1 MWAVGRHTFYS
12 PTWSG
17 SIFHWARNWARKL
30 PAKYLSLGSGS
41 GCTFFCQKLPER
53 LWDLWGWLGHDPT
66 PDRRLLQFPEQQHRT
81 GRTYVLSDLD
91 REASSSVCQ
100 WERSVTQTAWASCL
114 AQAVTRSTS
123 FSSKLITTQNKPPPL
138 VFKRSNREWGKKRHN
153 KDRSQ
158 TQDIGSASSS
168 GYLGAQFSW
177 GHRIT
182 EQRWCLTSPDTSK
195 SHQVRRELVN
205 LNYFLLGHCSSLLGL
220 VLFQRT
226 GLNGSVSHRKCWKFQ
241 NAIYFLLLGPNQRRT
256 YRTAIFRH
264 NSGIYGRE
272 KIFLKNYFE
281 SIWNLKL
288 SLKEGKMWIK
298 KWLQPSKGSINSS
311 RVRSSIREVIFT
323 APTPPALPVVNFIDV
338 MFKRPNQGS
347 PEK

>member
-12 PTWSG
+12 PTSSG
-17 SIFHWARNWARKL
+17 SIFHWARKL

-66 PDRRLLQFPEQQHRT
+66 PDRHLLQFPEQQHRT

-138 VFKRSNREWGKKRHN
+138 VFKRSNREWGENRQN

-158 TQDIGSASSS
+158 TQDIGSASSN

-177 GHRIT
+177 GLRIT
-182 EQRWCLTSPDTSK
+182 VQRWCLTSPDTSK

-220 VLFQRT
+220 YFSREQVWMEVWVTENVGSFRMQSISFCWVQIREGHIEGPSLDTILESMEERRSFLNITLNPSGILNYHSKKGRCE
-226 GLNGSVSHRKCWKFQ
+226 LRNGSSPVREASTHPEFAAQ
-241 NAIYFLLLGPNQRRT
+241 SGSSYLL
-256 YRTAIFRH
+256 H
-264 NSGIYGRE
+264 
-272 KIFLKNYFE
+272 
-281 SIWNLKL
+281 
-288 SLKEGKMWIK
+288 
-298 KWLQPSKGSINSS
+298 PSSS
-311 RVRSSIREVIFT
+311 S
-323 APTPPALPVVNFIDV
+323 AC
-338 MFKRPNQGS
+338 G
-347 PEK
+347 